1 MKNLEDLIK
10 DNRVHLD
17 GDEPLSGHLKRFE
30 RKMKPKIINL
40 QTAMWYK
47 VAAVIMAGLILA
59 ALLVQ
64 RNSESNEDLMF
75 TRLPPDLQEA
85 LIYYQQLSDKSLVE
99 LHTVLHKDH
108 ELNVKLSRELDEND
122 REYLG
127 LLKEY
132 GRFDGDERII
142 NAIIENRRMKAE
154 MLGFLCI
161 QMADINYNPRWIE
174 TL

>member
-1 MKNLEDLIK
+1 MKNLEDLIR
-10 DNRVHLD
+10 DNRAHLD
-17 GDEPLSGHLKRFE
+17 GEEPLPGHLKRFE

-40 QTAMWYK
+40 KSAMWYK
-47 VAAVIMAGLILA
+47 VAAVVMAGLILG

-64 RNSESNEDLMF
+64 RKTESNEDLIY
-75 TRLPPDLQEA
+75 TQLPPDLQEA

-99 LHTVLHKDH
+99 LRTVLHKDH
-108 ELNVKLSRELDEND
+108 ELNLKLSRELDEND

-132 GRFDGDERII
+132 GRFKGDERII

-154 MLGFLCI
+154 MLGFLCV
-161 QMADINYNPRWIE
+161 QVADLNYNPRWIE